1 MKLLTNARIYTFAGE
16 LPTASA
22 LAIDGERIIDVGE
35 TGELRRKFKNQ
46 VEEFNINGHAV
57 IPGLVDAHIHL
68 ELYALGL
75 QKVDCETTTK
85 AECLRRVEERARTT
99 TPGEWILGHGWNQN
113 SWAEGYGTKQE
124 LDAVAP
130 RNPVF
135 LTAKS
140 LHATWVNS
148 QALKIAGIRHET
160 EDPPNGT
167 FGRDQQARLT
177 GILYENAVSLVEKKI
192 PAPSVEL
199 VASSIQAAQEDLWK
213 KGLTGVHDFDRQRCF
228 SALQLLH
235 GHGLL
240 RLRVLKSIPFE
251 NIKQAVEIGL
261 RSGFGDDYLRVG
273 GIKIFSDGALGPR
286 TAAMLRPYENEP
298 ENRGMIFLDG
308 EELFSIGKV
317 AVDSGL
323 SLAVHAIGDRAN
335 HEVLNGLDRL
345 RVYQNQRTSQPMLPH
360 RIEHVQLIHPDDAA
374 RLSALGIVASMQPI
388 HATSDMEMAERYW
401 GKRSAWAYGFKSQ
414 LDYDARLVFGSD
426 APVESPNPFLGV
438 HAAVTRRRRD
448 GEPGEHG
455 WHPEQRLTVQQTLEA
470 YTLTP
475 AVISGMGERL
485 GKIAPGYL
493 ADLVVLDQDPFTCQ
507 PEDLYRIKPEKTMV
521 AGEWVFEA

>member
-16 LPTASA
+16 LPAASA
-22 LAIDGERIIDVGE
+22 IAIDREWIIDVGE
-35 TGELRRKFKNQ
+35 TGELRRRFNNQ
-46 VEEFNINGHAV
+46 VEEIDLNRNAV
-57 IPGLVDAHIHL
+57 IPGMVDAHIHL
-68 ELYALGL
+68 DLYALGL
-75 QKVDCETTTK
+75 QKIDCETTTK
-85 AECLRRVEERARTT
+85 AECLRRVEERALQTP
-99 TPGEWILGHGWNQN
+99 PGEWILGHGWNQN
-113 SWAEGYGTKQE
+113 NWAEGYGTVQD
-124 LDAVAP
+124 LDAAAP

-140 LHATWVNS
+140 LHAAWVNN
-148 QALKIAGIRHET
+148 QALKIAGIQQET

-167 FGRDQQARLT
+167 FGRDQQVRLT
-177 GILYENAVSLVEKKI
+177 GILYENAVSLVEKII
-192 PAPSVEL
+192 PAPSVEM

-235 GHGLL
+235 GRGLL

-251 NIKQAVEIGL
+251 NFKQAVEIGL
-261 RSGFGDDYLRVG
+261 RS
-273 GIKIFSDGALGPR
+273 
-286 TAAMLRPYENEP
+286 
-298 ENRGMIFLDG
+298 
-308 EELFSIGKV
+308 FSIGKE

-345 RVYQNQRTSQPMLPH
+345 REYQNQNPSQPMLPH
-360 RIEHVQLIHPDDAA
+360 RIEHVQIIHPADAA
-374 RLSALGIVASMQPI
+374 RLSALGVVASMQPI
-388 HATSDMEMAERYW
+388 HATSDMEMSERYW
-401 GKRSAWAYGFKSQ
+401 GKRSAWAYGFKTQ
-414 LDYDARLVFGSD
+414 LDHGARLVFGSD

-448 GEPGEHG
+448 GEPGVQG

-475 AVISGMGERL
+475 AAISGMGNRL

-507 PEDLYRIKPEKTMV
+507 PEDLNRIKPVKTMV

>member
-16 LPTASA
+16 LPATSA
-22 LAIDGERIIDVGE
+22 IAIDREWIIDVGE
-35 TGELRRKFKNQ
+35 TGELRRRFNNQ
-46 VEEFNINGHAV
+46 VEEIDLNRNAV
-57 IPGLVDAHIHL
+57 IPGMVDAHIHL
-68 ELYALGL
+68 DLYALGL
-75 QKVDCETTTK
+75 QKIDCETTTK
-85 AECLRRVEERARTT
+85 AECLRRVEERALQTP
-99 TPGEWILGHGWNQN
+99 PGEWILGHGWNQN
-113 SWAEGYGTKQE
+113 NWAEGYGTVQD
-124 LDAVAP
+124 LDAAAP

-140 LHATWVNS
+140 LHAAWVNS
-148 QALKIAGIRHET
+148 QALKIAGIQQET

-167 FGRDQQARLT
+167 FGRDQQVRLT
-177 GILYENAVSLVEKKI
+177 GILYENAVSLVEKII
-192 PAPSVEL
+192 PAPSVEM

-235 GHGLL
+235 GRGLL

-251 NIKQAVEIGL
+251 NFKQAVEIGL
-261 RSGFGDDYLRVG
+261 RSGFGDDFLRVG

-286 TAAMLRPYENEP
+286 TAAMLQPYESEP
-298 ENRGMIFLDG
+298 ENRGMSFLDG
-308 EELFSIGKV
+308 EELFSIGKE

-345 RVYQNQRTSQPMLPH
+345 REYQNQNPSQPMRPH
-360 RIEHVQLIHPDDAA
+360 RIEHVQIIHPADAA
-374 RLSALGIVASMQPI
+374 RLSALGVVASMQPI
-388 HATSDMEMAERYW
+388 HATSDMEMSERYW
-401 GKRSAWAYGFKSQ
+401 GKRSAWAYGFKTQ
-414 LDYDARLVFGSD
+414 LDHGARLVFGSD

-448 GEPGEHG
+448 GEPGVQG

-475 AVISGMGERL
+475 AAISGMGNRL

-507 PEDLYRIKPEKTMV
+507 PEDLNRIKPVKTMV